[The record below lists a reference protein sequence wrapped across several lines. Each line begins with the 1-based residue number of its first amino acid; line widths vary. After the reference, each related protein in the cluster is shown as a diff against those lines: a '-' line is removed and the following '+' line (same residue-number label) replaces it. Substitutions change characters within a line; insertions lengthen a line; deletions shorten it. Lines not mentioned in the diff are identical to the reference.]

1 MADDAR
7 SHLTALI
14 KMEPAENPIQ
24 APQAVLSEQIRR
36 RLGNLLAAAYAQE
49 EAEQNAAGRFADL
62 LARLDTAVG
71 EARSRDEAEF
81 RRQLLA
87 VTPSLRRFAISL
99 AHDATAADDLV
110 QDTLLRAWKNR
121 TSFQPG
127 TNFEAWTFTI
137 LRNNFY
143 SGRRK
148 HREVQDDDGS
158 YAARLTS
165 LPEQGSRLELQDVQG
180 ALDQIPQVMREA
192 LMLVTVS
199 GLPYEEA
206 AAIMGCQLGTVKSRV
221 SRARDLLARALGY
234 TGAEIGSDAVLL
246 SALGGSRG
254 VSG

>member
-14 KMEPAENPIQ
+14 KMELAENPIQ
-24 APQAVLSEQIRR
+24 APQAVLSEQIRT

-71 EARSRDEAEF
+71 EARSRDVAEF
-81 RRQLLA
+81 QRQLLA

-99 AHDATAADDLV
+99 AHDVTAADDLV
-110 QDTLLRAWKNR
+110 QDTLLRAWQNQAR
-121 TSFQPG
+121 FQPG

-158 YAARLTS
+158 YAARLAS
-165 LPEQGSRLELQDVQG
+165 LPEQGSRLELQDVQA
-180 ALDQIPQVMREA
+180 ALDQIPEVMREA

-199 GLPYEEA
+199 GLPYEEV

-221 SRARDLLARALGY
+221 WRARDLLAQALGY

-246 SALGGSRG
+246 SALNGSGEIGG
-254 VSG
+254 

>member
-7 SHLTALI
+7 SRLAAT
-14 KMEPAENPIQ
+14 MNMGPADEATNASRP
-24 APQAVLSEQIRR
+24 VLSEQIRQ
-36 RLGNLLAAAYAQE
+36 RLGRLLAAAYAQE
-49 EAEQNAAGRFADL
+49 DAEQNAAGRFAGL

-81 RRQLLA
+81 RKQLLA
-87 VTPSLRRFAISL
+87 VKPSLRRFAISL
-99 AHDATAADDLV
+99 AHDVIAADDLV

-121 TSFQPG
+121 MRFQPG

-165 LPEQGSRLELQDVQG
+165 LPEQGSRLELQDVQA
-180 ALDQIPQVMREA
+180 ALDQIPEVMREA

-199 GLPYEEA
+199 GLPYEEV

-221 SRARDLLARALGY
+221 WRARDLLAQALGY

-246 SALGGSRG
+246 SALNGSGEIGG
-254 VSG
+254 